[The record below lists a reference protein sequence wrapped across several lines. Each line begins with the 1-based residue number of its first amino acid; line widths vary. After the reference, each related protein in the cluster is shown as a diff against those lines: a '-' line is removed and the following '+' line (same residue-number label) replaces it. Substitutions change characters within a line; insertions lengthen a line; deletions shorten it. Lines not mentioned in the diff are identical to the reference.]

1 MIFALT
7 LTGSAVFA
15 VNTGL
20 LDLDQYNISL
30 APPVTMVQA
39 QTTPVPTKQAAPTGS
54 HFMRFP
60 DDASFETGDTW
71 VSKGKR
77 YRLYGLQSC
86 IRGTQVTISQGVKR
100 DCGELNLIM
109 AQALIRDTKPV
120 CTSIRSLD
128 ERNDVVVCQTT
139 TGNRGYDLATY
150 MIAQGWGFA
159 AVAGNGTFVVPAYRT
174 AEETAGETRSGL
186 WVYSDMPHPM
196 SILYPQ
202 KSTAGHK

>member
-1 MIFALT
+1 MRISTMILGLT
-7 LTGSAVFA
+7 LTGSVIFA
-15 VNTGL
+15 VNAFL
-20 LDLDQYNISL
+20 A
-30 APPVTMVQA
+30 APPTVWVQA
-39 QTTPVPTKQAAPTGS
+39 QNDQATKPPTQQPPASSRLAP
-54 HFMRFP
+54 FP

-71 VSKGKR
+71 VSKAKL

-128 ERNDVVVCQTT
+128 EHNDVVVCQTT
-139 TGNRGYDLATY
+139 AGNRGYDLATY

-159 AVAGNGTFVVPAYRT
+159 AVAGNGTLVVPAYRT
-174 AEETAGETRSGL
+174 AEETARETRSGL
-186 WVYSDMPHPM
+186 WAYSDMPHPL

-202 KSTAGHK
+202 KSAAGQQ

>member
-7 LTGSAVFA
+7 LAGSAIFA

-39 QTTPVPTKQAAPTGS
+39 QTTPVPTKQAPATSQFTP
-54 HFMRFP
+54 FP

-77 YRLYGLQSC
+77 FRLYGLQSC

-128 ERNDVVVCQTT
+128 EHNDVVICQTT
-139 TGNRGYDLATY
+139 AGNRGYDLATY

-174 AEETAGETRSGL
+174 AEETARETRSGF
-186 WVYSDMPHPM
+186 WAYSDMPHPL
-196 SILYPQ
+196 SVLYPQ
-202 KSTAGHK
+202 KSVPGRP

>member
-7 LTGSAVFA
+7 LVGSAIFA

-30 APPVTMVQA
+30 IPPVTMVQA
-39 QTTPVPTKQAAPTGS
+39 QTTPVPTKQAPATSQFTP
-54 HFMRFP
+54 FP
-60 DDASFETGDTW
+60 DDASFETGDAW
-71 VSKGKR
+71 VSKAKR

-86 IRGTQVTISQGVKR
+86 IRGTQVTISYGVKR
-100 DCGELNLIM
+100 DCGELNLII

-120 CTSIRSLD
+120 CKSIMSLD
-128 ERNDVVVCQTT
+128 EHNDVVVCQTT
-139 TGNRGYDLATY
+139 AGNRGYDLATY

-174 AEETAGETRSGL
+174 AEETARETRSGL
-186 WVYSDMPHPM
+186 WAYSDMPHPL
-196 SILYPQ
+196 SILYQ
-202 KSTAGHK
+202 QQSAAGRQ